1 MLYNNNIRE
10 VFIMKITIDTEESGL
25 FHPYGGM
32 YKYYTGSDSEDTS
45 IWHLSFILG
54 MCIDEFRVL

>member
-1 MLYNNNIRE
+1 
-10 VFIMKITIDTEESGL
+10 MKITIDTEESGL